1 MYTFSNRKFSVFIE
15 KEGGKTQEQNVSLI
29 FEILRFWSRGGREA
43 GSFTLYAQ
51 ILVEKNHQ

>member
-1 MYTFSNRKFSVFIE
+1 MYKFSYRKLSVFIE
-15 KEGGKTQEQNVSLI
+15 KEGGKKQEQNVSLI
-29 FEILRFWSRGGREA
+29 FEILRFWSRGREA